1 MLKKNALYI
10 KMLTYEKI
18 VIFIRGLS
26 NTEWVASFIT
36 AATLLPVLIIFHA
49 AYTQH

>member
-1 MLKKNALYI
+1 MLKKKCTLHQD
-10 KMLTYEKI
+10 EKI
-18 VIFIRGLS
+18 VIFISGLS

-36 AATLLPVLIIFHA
+36 AATLLPVLVIFHA